1 MLFSNNTDVFPIL
14 RLPAEIRFMIC
25 RESCAHLAD
34 PEHEDPDND
43 EIKDNNSDSCIDDDV
58 YESDSEDLDLTN
70 DQLQMVTTLRNL
82 ANSCHQIRDELTG
95 EFFTRILSKTQ
106 VHLGDVYPARRGPRR
121 RFPAPRH
128 KVSRLSLI
136 NRKISDV
143 LRSSSLLAKCENLKT
158 LEVVITRSE
167 SALRAVDG
175 DWAPG
180 ETVEKEEFCEH
191 CLLKLVS
198 MPKLLEKVSFR
209 MFIDYDNTFIDVTAT
224 IDPQLELDL
233 VEYFWG
239 ARSTVMVGEEDVTV
253 RKDVVHETKHHMGVV
268 KVDFPLSASV

>member
-1 MLFSNNTDVFPIL
+1 MSFSNNTYVFPIL

-43 EIKDNNSDSCIDDDV
+43 EMKDNNSDSCIDDDV

-143 LRSSSLLAKCENLKT
+143 LRSSSLFAKHIQH
-158 LEVVITRSE
+158 VSVHW
-167 SALRAVDG
+167 DG
-175 DWAPG
+175 CHC
-180 ETVEKEEFCEH
+180 KE
-191 CLLKLVS
+191 
-198 MPKLLEKVSFR
+198 R
-209 MFIDYDNTFIDVTAT
+209 TFIQ
-224 IDPQLELDL
+224 PSHMPG
-233 VEYFWG
+233 WPS
-239 ARSTVMVGEEDVTV
+239 ARTSRHWRWLLRV
-253 RKDVVHETKHHMGVV
+253 RK
-268 KVDFPLSASV
+268 AR